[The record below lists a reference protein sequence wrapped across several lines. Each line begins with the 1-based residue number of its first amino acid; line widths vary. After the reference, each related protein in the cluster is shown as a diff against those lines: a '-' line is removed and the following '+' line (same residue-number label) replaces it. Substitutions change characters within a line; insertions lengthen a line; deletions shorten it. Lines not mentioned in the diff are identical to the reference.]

1 MASIKVSLFG
11 KFNIIFPN
19 NSLYAIRARKVQEL
33 FVYLLMFRKQPQPR
47 ESLSE
52 ALWADQTVTQSRR
65 NLRQTLWHLQS
76 TLRKVRSSLK
86 LDLLIEDGW
95 IHIHL
100 PTGFWLDIAEFEQIF
115 DLVNHKHVREL
126 SVEDFKAMQ
135 YAVDLYKGDLLE
147 GWYQDWCIFE
157 RERFQMMQ
165 LMLLDKLV
173 QYCEVNQK
181 YDAGLAY
188 GWQILR
194 HDHAYERGHRQLMR
208 LYALSGDRTQALY
221 QYQRCC
227 SALQVELGIEP
238 SAMTRQ
244 LYEQILTDTF
254 VAPLFARKTGRSTG
268 HEVIPTIEGML
279 DRLQQF
285 SSKLKKME
293 SEVQQDIGTLE
304 KILMDQSGRSAK

>member
-11 KFNIIFPN
+11 KFNILFSN
-19 NSLYAIRARKVQEL
+19 NSSYSIRARKVQEL

-52 ALWADQTVTQSRR
+52 ALWTDQNITQSRR

-76 TLRKVRSSLK
+76 TLKKAQSSSM
-86 LDLLIEDGW
+86 LDLLIEDGCV
-95 IHIHL
+95 HIRL
-100 PTGFWLDIAEFEQIF
+100 TTGFWLDIAEFEQIF

-126 SVEDFKAMQ
+126 GVEDFKAAR

-157 RERFQMMQ
+157 RERFQMMY

-173 QYCEVNQK
+173 QYCEIHHE

-194 HDHAYERGHRQLMR
+194 QDHAYERAHRQLMR
-208 LYALSGDRTQALY
+208 LYALSGDRTQALN
-221 QYQRCC
+221 QYQRCFN
-227 SALQVELGIEP
+227 ALQVELGIEP
-238 SAMTRQ
+238 SSMTMQ
-244 LYEQILTDTF
+244 LYEQIRTDTF
-254 VAPLFARKTGRSTG
+254 VAPLFSRKTRRSTNY
-268 HEVIPTIEGML
+268 EVIPTIEGLL

-285 SSKLKKME
+285 SSKLKTIE
-293 SEVQQDIGTLE
+293 SEVQQDIDILE
-304 KILMDQSGRSAK
+304 QILLDQSNRSAK

>member
-1 MASIKVSLFG
+1 MASIQVSLFG
-11 KFNIIFPN
+11 KFNIISPN
-19 NSLYAIRARKVQEL
+19 SKVYTIRARKVQEL

-76 TLRKVRSSLK
+76 ALRRAQNSSK
-86 LDLLIEDGW
+86 LDVLIEDGC
-95 IHIHL
+95 IHIRL

-115 DLVNHKHVREL
+115 DLVHHKHVREL
-126 SVEDFKAMQ
+126 SVEDFKATQ
-135 YAVDLYKGDLLE
+135 YAVDLYKGDLLD

-157 RERFQMMQ
+157 RERFQMMH

-173 QYCEVNQK
+173 QYCEIHQK

-194 HDHAYERGHRQLMR
+194 HDHGYERAHRQLMR
-208 LYALSGDRTQALY
+208 LYALSGDRTQALH
-221 QYQRCC
+221 QYQRCFN
-227 SALQVELGIEP
+227 ALQIELGVEP

-244 LYEQILTDTF
+244 LYEQIQSDTF
-254 VAPLFARKTGRSTG
+254 VAPLYARKTGRSTG
-268 HEVIPTIEGML
+268 HEAIPTIEGML

-293 SEVQQDIGTLE
+293 SEVQQDIDMLE
-304 KILMDQSGRSAK
+304 RILMDQANRAAK